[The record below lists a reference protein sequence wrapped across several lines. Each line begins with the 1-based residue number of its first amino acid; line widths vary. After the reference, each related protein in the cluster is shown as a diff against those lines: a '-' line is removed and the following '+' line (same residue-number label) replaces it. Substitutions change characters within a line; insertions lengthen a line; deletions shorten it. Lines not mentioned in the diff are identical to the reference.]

1 MKKHSKNI
9 EDEIPLT
16 HTSPI
21 IQETRAKFDSL
32 LRAALKETKEKKK
45 KRKKIAE
52 HGDHRKQSPHKL
64 SSIKHKDTGSGDE
77 SYKKHESTTELL
89 TSGIGFLSSSEDE
102 AFTKNQG
109 FTGIQTHEKSKSI
122 PQLNDLDVGRPLV
135 KHSEKLSVLTVKS
148 EAIMKEE
155 IYQSDIFMADV
166 HSNENV
172 SNDRLLEG
180 ISNSPLMQFEELDKS
195 SSQSNSDSSRN
206 KPNPT
211 VVTKSLPV
219 FKKPVP
225 LPRIKVGNKSQDVK
239 HSVKYKSSEDDSD
252 STSRK
257 DLVVHA
263 LVSATD
269 SVPAQKDF
277 EVSQS
282 DKQRKKHKHR
292 PKSQTVTTGNAE
304 EIEMDDFKH
313 SQKENFQ
320 EKESSSTAETNN
332 GKKKIKRK
340 KGKTNSNFED
350 QIENELEMRE
360 LNSSL
365 TKIQPSQETLHELKP
380 PKGKHERSKIETEM
394 STASVTSKDLSKYSY
409 EKIIGITVHR
419 SDCLQPDVLVR
430 HPLVKVHLIDVST
443 GEYLKKS
450 DKNRPVSFF
459 YENKV
464 EHILPLMT
472 EIFDFRERRCIIP
485 FWEELLVFNE
495 DIEYLYKT
503 DPPVVILFEIL
514 DFVNFSVASSQ
525 YKKLGSEGGWHKI
538 AWAFLKPVGKNGVLN
553 TEHKVRL
560 QLYKPQNSKIASC
573 DSCDPYVWWSRGRW
587 DRYPGTLYVTVKG
600 ILPPEHLHPALR
612 SRSALQGEHS
622 SCNIDMER
630 EDHSQASSNCN
641 VRLMDLAALSN
652 TPDPSWSR
660 LPSQSCKVPNNRRLA
675 LPTTSKGCFSI
686 KFNHSGR
693 LLSCAMATQQVVN
706 IIIYTIPEGKE
717 HKCLTYHQGLVY
729 DLHWSK
735 DDSLLLSASADCTAC
750 VWDMEAKNRRPS
762 QMLPHPSFVY
772 CAHFHPKTNSVLATG
787 CFDHVVRLWSRAGR
801 NKPYEL
807 FQELEGHVGFVN
819 SLCFNKQGK
828 LISGDSLGRIL
839 IWVPEGGKSKK
850 HIGDWKLESDVKPR
864 ELKGTVINKLMVHP
878 GGQRLLVHAR
888 DSLLRM
894 LDLATGSVIQWFKG
908 ALNHTIQTLACI
920 SPCGGLVFAASED
933 GTVSVWNADTG
944 DQVALYAGLG
954 FQSGATGVDYHP
966 HEHMVAFSLYGVASR
981 VIVCDYKKSSTGKDV
996 GLEMLVRQV
1005 DDGIETLQ
1013 HVDYNNTHNNINR
1026 LSLRLKFDQNKESA
1040 LKKTISSP
1048 NKFRN
1053 TIDFRQSSTP
1063 HTLLENSTLPYE
1075 GSTGMSSFSPTTHSF
1090 MASTCVNDSP
1100 VKSIDQGSSDVRLSS
1115 IIEKMDQVLSVS
1127 SSRTSNEL
1135 LESPA
1140 SINIV
1145 KNQDGTSK
1153 RHRRRKGSSGQTN
1166 SVS

>member
-1 MKKHSKNI
+1 
-9 EDEIPLT
+9 
-16 HTSPI
+16 
-21 IQETRAKFDSL
+21 
-32 LRAALKETKEKKK
+32 
-45 KRKKIAE
+45 
-52 HGDHRKQSPHKL
+52 
-64 SSIKHKDTGSGDE
+64 
-77 SYKKHESTTELL
+77 
-89 TSGIGFLSSSEDE
+89 
-102 AFTKNQG
+102 
-109 FTGIQTHEKSKSI
+109 
-122 PQLNDLDVGRPLV
+122 
-135 KHSEKLSVLTVKS
+135 
-148 EAIMKEE
+148 
-155 IYQSDIFMADV
+155 
-166 HSNENV
+166 
-172 SNDRLLEG
+172 
-180 ISNSPLMQFEELDKS
+180 MQFEESDKL

-206 KPNPT
+206 KPNST
-211 VVTKSLPV
+211 IVTKSLPV

-225 LPRIKVGNKSQDVK
+225 LPRLKVGNKFQDVK

-269 SVPAQKDF
+269 SFPVQQDF
-277 EVSQS
+277 EVGQS
-282 DKQRKKHKHR
+282 DKQRKKHKNR
-292 PKSQTVTTGNAE
+292 PKSQTVNTGNAE

-313 SQKENFQ
+313 PPKENFQ
-320 EKESSSTAETNN
+320 EKESTSTAKTNN

-340 KGKTNSNFED
+340 KGKTNNSFED

-472 EIFDFRERRCIIP
+472 EIFDFRERQCIIP

-622 SCNIDMER
+622 SCNIDMEQ
-630 EDHSQASSNCN
+630 EDQAKHQSRVSSNCN
-641 VRLMDLAALSN
+641 LAALSN

-706 IIIYTIPEGKE
+706 IVIYTIPEGKE

-750 VWDMEAKNRRPS
+750 VWDIEAKNRRPS

-807 FQELEGHVGFVN
+807 LYIHSILVYIIIVVIIIIVIIVIIIIIIVIIVIIIIIIVVVITVVVFSLWPANMLLTNFIPRASNFIVSLIFTVHVSAVN
-819 SLCFNKQGK
+819 ATMGK
-828 LISGDSLGRIL
+828 
-839 IWVPEGGKSKK
+839 
-850 HIGDWKLESDVKPR
+850 SDVKPR

-908 ALNHTIQTLACI
+908 ALNHTIQTLSCI

-944 DQVALYAGLG
+944 DQVALYTGLG
-954 FQSGATGVDYHP
+954 FQSGAIGVDYHP

-996 GLEMLVRQV
+996 GLEMLVRPV
-1005 DDGIETLQ
+1005 DDGIETSQ
-1013 HVDYNNTHNNINR
+1013 HVDHNNTHININR

-1063 HTLLENSTLPYE
+1063 HTLLENSTLSYE
-1075 GSTGMSSFSPTTHSF
+1075 GSIGMSSFSPNTHSF
-1090 MASTCVNDSP
+1090 VASTCVNDSP
-1100 VKSIDQGSSDVRLSS
+1100 VKSIDQGSSDVRLAS

-1140 SINIV
+1140 STNRV
-1145 KNQDGTSK
+1145 KNQDGNSK
-1153 RHRRRKGSSGQTN
+1153 RHKRREGSSVQTN